1 MSGSRL
7 EFSASAEGWGV
18 VMVFVAGLMVGLFA
32 GAAFL

>member
-1 MSGSRL
+1 MSGSRW

-18 VMVFVAGLMVGLFA
+18 VAVFVAGLVVGLFA